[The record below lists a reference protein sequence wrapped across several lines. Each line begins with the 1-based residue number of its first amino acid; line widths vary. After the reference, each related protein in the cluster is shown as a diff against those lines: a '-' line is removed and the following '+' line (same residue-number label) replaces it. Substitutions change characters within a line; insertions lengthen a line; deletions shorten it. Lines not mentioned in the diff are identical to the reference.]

1 MNQLNVMDN
10 GNELSPGSAEQ
21 QDSRKQRL
29 KQRLEWLEENGFLPL
44 SRFHSVITYR

>member
-1 MNQLNVMDN
+1 MNQLNDMDN
-10 GNELSPGSAEQ
+10 SNELPTSSAAQEQ
-21 QDSRKQRL
+21 TRTQRL

>member
-1 MNQLNVMDN
+1 MNQLHDMDN
-10 GNELSPGSAEQ
+10 SNELSPSSAEQ
-21 QDSRKQRL
+21 EQARMQQL